1 MLLEICY
8 FIQAR
13 TSYVVDTNLFVNQFL
28 QESPDRCAAAL
39 NVVGGEVNYFITDY
53 IQSTVQF
60 VTRDYDWK
68 ISRDDANAIR
78 DLFSAMCH
86 VNLPQYESDTPLY
99 LISSHPVGDAVF
111 IGDDD
116 KNRKQHSINIMFHI
130 RNQ

>member
-28 QESPDRCAAAL
+28 TESPDRCAAAL

-53 IQSTVQF
+53 LQTTVQF
-60 VTRDYDWK
+60 ITTNV
-68 ISRDDANAIR
+68 IR

-86 VNLPQYESDTPLY
+86 VNLPQYESDPLLY